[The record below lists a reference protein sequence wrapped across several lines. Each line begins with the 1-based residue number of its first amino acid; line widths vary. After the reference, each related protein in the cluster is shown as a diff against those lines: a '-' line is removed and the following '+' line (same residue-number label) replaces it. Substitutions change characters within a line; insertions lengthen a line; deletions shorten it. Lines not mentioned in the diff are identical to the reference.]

1 MSLPVHTNIQNTSS
15 YVWELVIVMQK
26 GLMFSCNVSY
36 YHKMSKCCTT
46 RHRAEKEWGGL
57 EGWLFRFCGIF
68 EFHFPLSKISLCHRK
83 DYVCSQ
89 SKYLRAHSEST
100 PHSTPVNNQS
110 LIVARLSL
118 ASLLSLLHQCHL
130 ETSNVNPH
138 QSVSAPGCHGLH
150 LPGPT

>member
-1 MSLPVHTNIQNTSS
+1 MLYHQTQS
-15 YVWELVIVMQK
+15 WEGV
-26 GLMFSCNVSY
+26 
-36 YHKMSKCCTT
+36 
-46 RHRAEKEWGGL
+46 GGL

-118 ASLLSLLHQCHL
+118 ASLLSLLHVFSTSVILKPAMSTLIKAFLLLAVMVCISQAQRKFLSLFVLLDDLDSWLKLRKL
-130 ETSNVNPH
+130 EFVH
-138 QSVSAPGCHGLH
+138 VKY
-150 LPGPT
+150 